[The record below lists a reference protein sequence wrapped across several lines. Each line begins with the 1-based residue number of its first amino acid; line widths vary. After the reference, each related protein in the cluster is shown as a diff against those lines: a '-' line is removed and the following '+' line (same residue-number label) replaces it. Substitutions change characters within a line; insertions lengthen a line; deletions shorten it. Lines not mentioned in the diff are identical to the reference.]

1 MKRIARYIPLLAM
14 FSFALELPAQLAT
27 ASTAKI
33 PVRALGAIRAAS
45 KDSMGPQVVVR
56 ALSNGSVLINDIA
69 RRRVV
74 MFDAA
79 LGNEKTVI
87 DSAGTTG
94 SAMATQIPSAQL
106 MRYTADSTLYID
118 VATQALLV
126 LDPSGK
132 VARVMA
138 LPRPTD
144 AILMATGSLGL
155 AAMDPQGRLI
165 YRGQYPPKV
174 KPPEPGSTLLF
185 SIPVS
190 PDSGPLLRADFDAR
204 KVDTIGTVKI
214 VAPGAITMTQDGQ
227 GNMTMKTTV
236 DLLATADEF
245 GILPD
250 GSIAIVR
257 AHDYHVDW
265 IEADG
270 SRRSTPKMA
279 FDWRR
284 LSDEQ
289 KQTKIDSMMKVL
301 ETQIASRPQVTIPT
315 ASGPRKLI
323 PQIDFVPVSKMADY
337 MPPIAPGSLKVDLK
351 GNLWIVPRT
360 SSSAAGGVLYDVVG
374 KDGEVKER
382 VQFPKG
388 YALAGFGEKD
398 EVYVLRIEGKTGFLE
413 KAKLR

>member
-1 MKRIARYIPLLAM
+1 MTRINYVSLLAL
-14 FSFALELPAQLAT
+14 FSFATESQAQPAT

-33 PVRALGAIRAAS
+33 PVRALGAITAAS

-56 ALSNGSVLINDIA
+56 GLSNGSVLVNDIG

-79 LGNEKTVI
+79 LGNERSVI

-138 LPRPTD
+138 LPRPAD

-165 YRGQYPPKV
+165 YRGQYAPKV

-204 KVDTIGTVKI
+204 KVDTIGTVRI

-227 GNMTMKTTV
+227 GNMKMKTTV
-236 DLLATADEF
+236 DPLATADEF

-265 IEADG
+265 IGPDG

-289 KQTKIDSMMKVL
+289 KQTKIDSMKNIL

-315 ASGPRKLI
+315 PNGPRKLI
-323 PQIDFVPVSKMADY
+323 PQIDFVPISKMADY
-337 MPPIAPGSLKVDLK
+337 VPPIAPGSLKIDLK

-360 SSSAAGGVLYDVVG
+360 SASANGGVLYDIVNRE
-374 KDGEVKER
+374 GEVKER

-388 YALAGFGEKD
+388 YALAGFGEND
-398 EVYVLRIEGKTGFLE
+398 YVYVLRIEGKIGFLE